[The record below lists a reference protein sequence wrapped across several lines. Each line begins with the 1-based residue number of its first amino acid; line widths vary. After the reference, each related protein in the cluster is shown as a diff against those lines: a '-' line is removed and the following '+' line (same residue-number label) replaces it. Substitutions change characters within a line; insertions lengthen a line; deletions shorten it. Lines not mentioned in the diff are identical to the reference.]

1 MIFVLISC
9 KMSTIMIKQILIVK
23 IFMLTVYIND
33 DYTVCYY
40 TDYIQEHNDEED
52 DDIYSNDDGHCYCYN

>member
-1 MIFVLISC
+1 
-9 KMSTIMIKQILIVK
+9 MSTIMIKQILIVN

-40 TDYIQEHNDEED
+40 TYYIQEHNDEED
-52 DDIYSNDDGHCYCYN
+52 DDIYSNDDGHCYCYK